1 MTLTRM
7 SVADLLTALRSPSPA
22 PGGGSASALA
32 GALGASLL
40 AMVGAMPS
48 RLAVSESDVDRLK
61 NAGNQC
67 VQRSERLAALVD
79 RDADAYNLVVE
90 AFRLPKESAPQKALR
105 SGAIQDAMKAATDAP
120 LEVMRECA
128 GAAETAIVIAELGNP
143 NAASDVGV
151 ALELLGAGLRGAR
164 LNVDINL
171 GSVKDR
177 DYADAARQQAATLTA
192 DCDRRVAAAR
202 AHLTPA
208 D

>member
-1 MTLTRM
+1 MTLTQM
-7 SVADLLTALRSPSPA
+7 SVADLLAALRSPSPT
-22 PGGGSASALA
+22 PGGGSASAMA

-48 RLAVSESDVDRLK
+48 RRAVSEGDVDRLK
-61 NAGNQC
+61 RAGDQC
-67 VQRSERLAALVD
+67 VQRSERLAALID
-79 RDADAYNLVVE
+79 RDADAYSLVVE

-192 DCDRRVAAAR
+192 DCDRRAAAAR